1 MKLAETK
8 SASFWSRFLRKLRA
22 VVIAGLVVTVPIG
35 LTIWI
40 FAWLFTQI
48 DQLLRPFVT
57 RIFGH
62 EIIGVGFGVVVALVL
77 IIGLIATNVIGKR
90 IVRWSESILAKI
102 PISHTL
108 YEGIRQIIKSFSENE
123 KTGFLN
129 VVMVEY
135 PRKGIHTIGF
145 VTNEHIDENGKKLVN
160 VFIPTAPNPMTGFI
174 QIVDESELLRTSI
187 TVEEALKMVVSA
199 GRMSP
204 KEVGDKMVQAKNEA
218 AKVKNQ
224 NT

>member
-1 MKLAETK
+1 MTVTK
-8 SASFWSRFLRKLRA
+8 KPSFWNRFLKKLRD

-48 DQLLRPFVT
+48 DQLLRPWVT
-57 RIFGH
+57 KIFGH

-77 IIGLIATNVIGKR
+77 IVGLIATNVIGKR
-90 IVRWSESILAKI
+90 VVRWGESLLSKI
-102 PISHTL
+102 PISRTL
-108 YEGIRQIIKSFSENE
+108 YEGIRQVIQSFSEND
-123 KTGFLN
+123 KSGFLQ

-145 VTNEHIDENGKKLVN
+145 VTNEHVDEAGKKLVN

-174 QIVDESELLRTSI
+174 QIVDESELLRTNI

-218 AKVKNQ
+218 ERAKNKQ
-224 NT
+224 L

>member
-1 MKLAETK
+1 VATARK
-8 SASFWSRFLRKLRA
+8 SSFWSRFLKKLRD
-22 VVIAGLVVTVPIG
+22 VIVAGLVVTVPIG

-48 DQLLRPFVT
+48 DQLLRPWVT
-57 RIFGH
+57 KIFGH
-62 EIIGVGFGVVVALVL
+62 EIIGVGFGVIVALVL
-77 IIGLIATNVIGKR
+77 IVGLIATNVIGKR
-90 IVRWSESILAKI
+90 VVRWSESILAKI
-102 PISHTL
+102 PISRTL
-108 YEGIRQIIKSFSENE
+108 YEGIRQIIQSFSENE

-129 VVMVEY
+129 VVMIEY

-145 VTNEHIDENGKKLVN
+145 VTNEHIDESGKKLVN

-218 AKVKNQ
+218 EKAKHQ
-224 NT
+224 EP